1 MRKYYLFISH
11 SWSYSDQYERLLG
24 LLRAK
29 SYFEFADYSVPRDD
43 PIHNARTVS
52 KLRQAI
58 RNKMAPCSVV
68 LILAGVYATHSK
80 WINAEIYLAERGF
93 NQPKPI
99 IAIAPWGSQRTSVRV
114 KEAANKIVRME
125 CQQHCW
131 CDQGAGMTND
141 SGQHELLELYKL
153 HAELA
158 DRVSQRREGANRL
171 YAGLLTGFT
180 AFAIALLRFGTGD
193 VPMNIILFIDG
204 AVGASLSVS
213 WYVVIR
219 SYRQLNTGK
228 FRALH
233 ELEKK
238 LPYPFFTR
246 EWELLAEGKDR
257 SRYWK
262 LTVVETG
269 LPVTFLLLSC
279 LLMAFSVGIIRNVFG
294 ASYC

>member
-1 MRKYYLFISH
+1 
-11 SWSYSDQYERLLG
+11 
-24 LLRAK
+24 
-29 SYFEFADYSVPRDD
+29 
-43 PIHNARTVS
+43 
-52 KLRQAI
+52 
-58 RNKMAPCSVV
+58 
-68 LILAGVYATHSK
+68 
-80 WINAEIYLAERGF
+80 
-93 NQPKPI
+93 
-99 IAIAPWGSQRTSVRV
+99 
-114 KEAANKIVRME
+114 
-125 CQQHCW
+125 
-131 CDQGAGMTND
+131 MTNN

-193 VPMNIILFIDG
+193 VPMNSILFVGG

-238 LPYPFFTR
+238 LSYPFFTR
-246 EWELLAEGKDR
+246 EWELLAEGEDR
-257 SRYWK
+257 KRYWK

-279 LLMAFSVGIIRNVFG
+279 LLMAFSVG
-294 ASYC
+294 ASCC